1 MRKKIKNIIDT
12 FSNYDTD
19 TKMFIILLITSA
31 MTVLMLTAYFFQKY
45 IALIFTLAVVVVVFA
60 WDSICSAYQ
69 HLKHPQGTCESCC
82 IGCDAMY
89 PFVLTT
95 VYETLKTISP
105 VLHFSI
111 PPTDRQIQ
119 SICPPKAD
127 GLPRWAFRV
136 MKQREAE
143 PQSTDDII
151 NCFNQTLADTFY
163 AHSNTYCCSGIRGL
177 YVESVKQD
185 DYSVTF
191 FIMPYCPSLTASYI
205 DRMMKRD
212 QVRKDTQTM
221 KGETHIYD
229 DQI

>member
-31 MTVLMLTAYFFQKY
+31 TTVLMLTAYFFQKY

-119 SICPPKAD
+119 SLCPPKAD
-127 GLPRWAFRV
+127 GLPLKAP
-136 MKQREAE
+136 MT
-143 PQSTDDII
+143 S
-151 NCFNQTLADTFY
+151 
-163 AHSNTYCCSGIRGL
+163 S
-177 YVESVKQD
+177 
-185 DYSVTF
+185 
-191 FIMPYCPSLTASYI
+191 TASTRPLRI
-205 DRMMKRD
+205 HFMPTATPTAVLVSVVCM
-212 QVRKDTQTM
+212 
-221 KGETHIYD
+221 
-229 DQI
+229 